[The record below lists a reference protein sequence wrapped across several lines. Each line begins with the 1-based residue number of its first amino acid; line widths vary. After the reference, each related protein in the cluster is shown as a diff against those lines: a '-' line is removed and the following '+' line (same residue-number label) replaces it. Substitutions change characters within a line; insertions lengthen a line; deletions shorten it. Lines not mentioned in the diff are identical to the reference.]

1 MYDHLSSEDARL
13 LQNQLAKQLKF
24 QPVDQIST
32 IAGADIS
39 FNKDS
44 STMFAGIVILKY
56 PEMILQSFAV
66 ETFETTFPYK
76 AGFLGFKEVP
86 ALLRV
91 YDLIAVKPDVMVL
104 DGNGILHPRRMGVA
118 SHFGILANQSTI
130 GCAKSL
136 LYGSNHQPENSKY
149 STATI
154 RNKDGSVIGIALKTK
169 LNCEAVYI
177 SAGHLITQEQSLAVM
192 KKCIGNYRIPEP
204 TRMAHEIVNQFRL
217 GKLTAG
223 YHNVNQPLTLF

>member
-1 MYDHLSSEDARL
+1 MYDHLSFEEAAK
-13 LQNQLAKQLKF
+13 LQNELALQLKF
-24 QPVDQIST
+24 QAVSQITT

-44 STMFAGIVILKY
+44 STMFAGIVIFKC

-76 AGFLGFKEVP
+76 PEFLGFKEVP
-86 ALLRV
+86 ALLKV
-91 YDLIAVKPDVMVL
+91 WKLINNKPDVVVL
-104 DGNGILHPRRMGVA
+104 DGNGILHPRSMGVA

-136 LYGSNHQPENSKY
+136 LHGSNHQPENAKY
-149 STATI
+149 STAEI
-154 RNKDGSVIGIALKTK
+154 RNIDGTTIGFALKTK

-177 SAGHLITQEQSLAVM
+177 SAGHLITQEQSLAIM
-192 KKCIGNYRIPEP
+192 KRCIGNYRIPEP

-217 GKLTAG
+217 GKLLAG
-223 YHNVNQPLTLF
+223 YHTVNQLLTLF